1 MRNTITFS
9 FIGLQTI
16 SIIILRLVF
25 MIINRQRARINK
37 EEIKKQIEEYGEN
50 KLVGDHHPEF

>member
-37 EEIKKQIEEYGEN
+37 EEIKKQIEEYFGNE
-50 KLVGDHHPEF
+50 LVDDHHSEF